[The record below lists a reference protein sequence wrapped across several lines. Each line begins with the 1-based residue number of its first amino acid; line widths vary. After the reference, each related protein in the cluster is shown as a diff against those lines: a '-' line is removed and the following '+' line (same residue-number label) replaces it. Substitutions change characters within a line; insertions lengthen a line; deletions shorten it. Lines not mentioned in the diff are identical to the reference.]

1 MKKMKQLAL
10 MSAIALTGAV
20 GFTAC
25 SSSDDVSQDVSN
37 PNFNPQTNEVLAK
50 FVFNVSTGN
59 STTRQTS
66 AATQAAIS
74 ETFRGIDNA
83 VLFSFKQGSDGKT
96 IAAAGT
102 ADKRFDLSRIIAAGG
117 VSEDKASRV
126 IETSL
131 PLNSNTLLFYGRAI
145 PGTVSQ
151 SEADAGIT
159 AYNMFGHLD
168 KYEVAGTGEGLNLAN
183 TTFELSSRING
194 NKDNFK
200 KIQDL
205 VC

>member
-1 MKKMKQLAL
+1 MKKIQQLAL
-10 MSAIALTGAV
+10 ISAIALTGAV

-66 AATQAAIS
+66 AATQAAVS

-96 IAAAGT
+96 IAT
-102 ADKRFDLSRIIAAGG
+102 AVQQTSALTCH
-117 VSEDKASRV
+117 VS
-126 IETSL
+126 SL
-131 PLNSNTLLFYGRAI
+131 L
-145 PGTVSQ
+145 
-151 SEADAGIT
+151 EA
-159 AYNMFGHLD
+159 
-168 KYEVAGTGEGLNLAN
+168 
-183 TTFELSSRING
+183 
-194 NKDNFK
+194 
-200 KIQDL
+200 L
-205 VC
+205 VKTRPAV